1 MHLSQLTLQ
10 NLRCFKDLTLDL
22 GPGIS
27 VFYGQNG
34 AGKTSILEAIDF
46 LSRGKSFRS
55 AQFSDMVQHDQQKI
69 MVSAQLEQE
78 DGSKDRLGVLRDTK
92 ETQLKC
98 NGETVKRWSELAQR
112 LPVLAIHP
120 ESFQLVM
127 GGPVERRK
135 FLDWGMFHVEPEYRK
150 HLQMYSKALAQ
161 RNLCLKEQLDASP
174 WNKPMADSGERI
186 DAYRRH
192 YCQELTPLV
201 NYICDELALGAEVDL
216 QYQSGWAQG
225 EKLADQLQLEL
236 QQSPLPNF
244 SSVGPHR
251 AEVHIY
257 WQGRKFSKSSSR
269 GQQKILAVAMRLAQS
284 LYLYET
290 QERTTLYLVDE
301 LPAELDKLR
310 CERILSM
317 LQELDSQTLITTVSA
332 ESVKY
337 GSLDA
342 VNWFHVEH
350 QQVKAV
356 L

>member
-135 FLDWGMFHVEPEYRK
+135 FLDWGMFHVEPEYHK

-201 NYICDELALGAEVDL
+201 NYICDELAFGAEVDL
-216 QYQSGWAQG
+216 QYQSGWGQG
-225 EKLADQLQLEL
+225 KNLADQLQLEL
-236 QQSPLPNF
+236 QQSPRPNF

>member
-55 AQFSDMVQHDQQKI
+55 AQFSDMVQHDKQKI

-161 RNLCLKEQLDASP
+161 RNLCLK
-174 WNKPMADSGERI
+174 
-186 DAYRRH
+186 
-192 YCQELTPLV
+192 
-201 NYICDELALGAEVDL
+201 
-216 QYQSGWAQG
+216 
-225 EKLADQLQLEL
+225 
-236 QQSPLPNF
+236 
-244 SSVGPHR
+244 
-251 AEVHIY
+251 
-257 WQGRKFSKSSSR
+257 
-269 GQQKILAVAMRLAQS
+269 
-284 LYLYET
+284 
-290 QERTTLYLVDE
+290 
-301 LPAELDKLR
+301 
-310 CERILSM
+310 
-317 LQELDSQTLITTVSA
+317 
-332 ESVKY
+332 
-337 GSLDA
+337 
-342 VNWFHVEH
+342 
-350 QQVKAV
+350 
-356 L
+356 

>member
-1 MHLSQLTLQ
+1 MHLSQITLQ
-10 NLRCFKDLTLDL
+10 NLRCFNDLTLDL
-22 GPGIS
+22 EPGIS

-46 LSRGKSFRS
+46 LSRGKSFRG
-55 AQFSDMVQHDQQKI
+55 AQFSDMVQHDQQKV
-69 MVSAQLEQE
+69 MVTAQLQQD
-78 DGSKDRLGVLRDTK
+78 DGSADRLGVLRDSK
-92 ETQLKC
+92 DTQIKC
-98 NGETVKRWSELAQR
+98 NGQVVKRWSELAQR

-127 GGPVERRK
+127 GGPAERRK
-135 FLDWGMFHVEPEYRK
+135 FLDWGMFHVEPEYRR
-150 HLQMYSKALAQ
+150 HLQIYSKALAQ
-161 RNLCLKEQLDASP
+161 RNLCLKEQMDASP
-174 WNKPMADSGERI
+174 WNRPMAESGERI

-192 YCQELTPLV
+192 YCEELTPLV
-201 NYICDELALGAEVDL
+201 NYICDELALGAEIDL
-216 QYQSGWAQG
+216 QYQGGWKEG
-225 EKLADQLQLEL
+225 KPLAEQLQLEL
-236 QQSPLPNF
+236 Q
-244 SSVGPHR
+244 
-251 AEVHIY
+251 IY

-301 LPAELDKLR
+301 LPAELDTLR

-337 GSLDA
+337 PSLDA

>member
-1 MHLSQLTLQ
+1 MHLSQITLQ
-10 NLRCFKDLTLDL
+10 NLRCFNDLTLDL
-22 GPGIS
+22 EPGIS
-27 VFYGQNG
+27 VFYGQNW

-46 LSRGKSFRS
+46 LSRGKSFRG
-55 AQFSDMVQHDQQKI
+55 AQFSDMVQHDQQKV
-69 MVSAQLEQE
+69 MVTAQLQQD
-78 DGSKDRLGVLRDTK
+78 DGSADRLGVLRDSK
-92 ETQLKC
+92 DTQIKC
-98 NGETVKRWSELAQR
+98 NGQVVKRLSELEQR

-127 GGPVERRK
+127 GGPAERRK
-135 FLDWGMFHVEPEYRK
+135 FLDWGMFHVEPEYRR
-150 HLQMYSKALAQ
+150 HLQIYSKALAQ
-161 RNLCLKEQLDASP
+161 RNLCLKEQMDASP
-174 WNKPMADSGERI
+174 WNRPMAESGERI

-192 YCQELTPLV
+192 YYEELTPLV
-201 NYICDELALGAEVDL
+201 NYICDELALGAEIDL
-216 QYQSGWAQG
+216 QYQGGWKEG
-225 EKLADQLQLEL
+225 KPLAEQLQLEL
-236 QQSPLPNF
+236 QQQPLPNF
-244 SSVGPHR
+244 SGVGPHR
-251 AEVHIY
+251 AELQIY

-301 LPAELDKLR
+301 LPAELDTLR

-337 GSLDA
+337 PSLDA

>member
-92 ETQLKC
+92 ETQIKC

-216 QYQSGWAQG
+216 QYQSGWGQG
-225 EKLADQLQLEL
+225 KNLADQLQLEL